1 MLRIEELTKHYNGSD
16 VLSNIN
22 LEIADGDFII
32 LTGRSGGGKTTLLSI
47 VGGLTRP
54 DKGRVIIDDTDI
66 QQISEQ
72 ELAKLR
78 NQKMGF
84 VFQFPS
90 LIPTLTVLDNL
101 LLPIAFADRNPNMKD
116 RAYAEE
122 LMEMVGISD
131 RKGHY
136 PSQLSG
142 GQQRRVALARAMIN
156 RPSLILADEPTG
168 DLDEKSEASIM
179 GLFQNFNKQGVTIFM
194 GTHALSYVTYGT
206 TFTLKQGQL
215 VRYEAAEVAS
225 IPVV

>member
-90 LIPTLTVLDNL
+90 LIRL
-101 LLPIAFADRNPNMKD
+101 
-116 RAYAEE
+116 
-122 LMEMVGISD
+122 
-131 RKGHY
+131 
-136 PSQLSG
+136 
-142 GQQRRVALARAMIN
+142 
-156 RPSLILADEPTG
+156 
-168 DLDEKSEASIM
+168 
-179 GLFQNFNKQGVTIFM
+179 
-194 GTHALSYVTYGT
+194 
-206 TFTLKQGQL
+206 
-215 VRYEAAEVAS
+215 
-225 IPVV
+225 

>member
-1 MLRIEELTKHYNGSD
+1 M
-16 VLSNIN
+16 
-22 LEIADGDFII
+22 
-32 LTGRSGGGKTTLLSI
+32 
-47 VGGLTRP
+47 
-54 DKGRVIIDDTDI
+54 
-66 QQISEQ
+66 
-72 ELAKLR
+72 
-78 NQKMGF
+78 
-84 VFQFPS
+84 
-90 LIPTLTVLDNL
+90 TVLDNL

-194 GTHALSYVTYGT
+194 VTHALSYVNYGT